1 MINVTILCIH
11 NIYVY
16 IVIIIYFQSNKNRN
30 IIIVILFQ
38 VIYLISFLNTKLLLL
53 HNPNKSV
60 TINSETK

>member
-1 MINVTILCIH
+1 MDFLFVQFHSTIKH
-11 NIYVY
+11 R
-16 IVIIIYFQSNKNRN
+16 NRT

-38 VIYLISFLNTKLLLL
+38 VIYLISFLNKKLSLL